1 MYTNSTDAMF
11 MAQYLRVLLV
21 EDSKV
26 LTERLT
32 EAIRQI
38 PQVELIGTADTEA
51 TAVASAQ
58 RDSIDVIILD
68 LHLKQGTG
76 FGVMRALATAQLKP
90 RIIVLTNYDLPEYKN
105 AAIALGATHFL
116 DKARDYG
123 RLPEV
128 LHEICEAHLAKH
140 CEAAPHRIRE
150 RRGHSRRLGHE
161 HSRQWNHRGHDGAA
175 GARAAHVPAAA
186 ERHDAVAHR
195 CEAVGCDGLE
205 PIRRDSLAV
214 IRHTQHEAVAI
225 DADDQVRGLGL
236 RVLEDVRQGLL
247 GDTEN
252 SDRGIGIEFGL
263 GIGNRFGA
271 LESGATAG
279 L

>member
-1 MYTNSTDAMF
+1 
-11 MAQYLRVLLV
+11 MAQALKVLLV

-51 TAVASAQ
+51 GALAVVK
-58 RDSIDVIILD
+58 RDPVDVIILD

-76 FGVMRALATAQLKP
+76 FGVMRALAAAAPKP

-128 LHEICEAHLAKH
+128 LHEICEARLA
-140 CEAAPHRIRE
+140 
-150 RRGHSRRLGHE
+150 
-161 HSRQWNHRGHDGAA
+161 NH
-175 GARAAHVPAAA
+175 
-186 ERHDAVAHR
+186 
-195 CEAVGCDGLE
+195 
-205 PIRRDSLAV
+205 
-214 IRHTQHEAVAI
+214 
-225 DADDQVRGLGL
+225 
-236 RVLEDVRQGLL
+236 
-247 GDTEN
+247 
-252 SDRGIGIEFGL
+252 
-263 GIGNRFGA
+263 
-271 LESGATAG
+271 
-279 L
+279 

>member
-1 MYTNSTDAMF
+1 
-11 MAQYLRVLLV
+11 MAQCLRVLLV

-51 TAVASAQ
+51 AAVASAT
-58 RDSIDVIILD
+58 REAVDVIILD

-76 FGVMRALATAQLKP
+76 FGVMRALATTQLKP

-128 LHEICEAHLAKH
+128 LHDICEAHLSKH
-140 CEAAPHRIRE
+140 
-150 RRGHSRRLGHE
+150 
-161 HSRQWNHRGHDGAA
+161 
-175 GARAAHVPAAA
+175 
-186 ERHDAVAHR
+186 
-195 CEAVGCDGLE
+195 
-205 PIRRDSLAV
+205 
-214 IRHTQHEAVAI
+214 
-225 DADDQVRGLGL
+225 
-236 RVLEDVRQGLL
+236 
-247 GDTEN
+247 
-252 SDRGIGIEFGL
+252 
-263 GIGNRFGA
+263 
-271 LESGATAG
+271 
-279 L
+279 

>member
-1 MYTNSTDAMF
+1 MHMSTIGAGV
-11 MAQYLRVLLV
+11 MAQTLRVLLV

-51 TAVASAQ
+51 TAVAAAKRESV
-58 RDSIDVIILD
+58 DVIILD

-76 FGVMRALATAQLKP
+76 FGVMRALATTQLKP

-128 LHEICEAHLAKH
+128 LHEICESHLSKH
-140 CEAAPHRIRE
+140 
-150 RRGHSRRLGHE
+150 
-161 HSRQWNHRGHDGAA
+161 
-175 GARAAHVPAAA
+175 
-186 ERHDAVAHR
+186 
-195 CEAVGCDGLE
+195 
-205 PIRRDSLAV
+205 
-214 IRHTQHEAVAI
+214 
-225 DADDQVRGLGL
+225 
-236 RVLEDVRQGLL
+236 
-247 GDTEN
+247 
-252 SDRGIGIEFGL
+252 
-263 GIGNRFGA
+263 
-271 LESGATAG
+271 
-279 L
+279 

>member
-1 MYTNSTDAMF
+1 
-11 MAQYLRVLLV
+11 MAQCLRVLLV

-38 PQVELIGTADTEA
+38 PHVELIGTADTEA
-51 TAVASAQ
+51 MAVASAK

-76 FGVMRALATAQLKP
+76 FGVMRALAASQQKP

-128 LHEICEAHLAKH
+128 LHEICEAHLSKH
-140 CEAAPHRIRE
+140 
-150 RRGHSRRLGHE
+150 
-161 HSRQWNHRGHDGAA
+161 
-175 GARAAHVPAAA
+175 
-186 ERHDAVAHR
+186 
-195 CEAVGCDGLE
+195 
-205 PIRRDSLAV
+205 
-214 IRHTQHEAVAI
+214 
-225 DADDQVRGLGL
+225 
-236 RVLEDVRQGLL
+236 
-247 GDTEN
+247 
-252 SDRGIGIEFGL
+252 
-263 GIGNRFGA
+263 
-271 LESGATAG
+271 
-279 L
+279 

>member
-1 MYTNSTDAMF
+1 
-11 MAQYLRVLLV
+11 MAQCLRVLLV

-58 RDSIDVIILD
+58 RESVDVIILD

-76 FGVMRALATAQLKP
+76 FGVMRALAGAQLKP

-105 AAIALGATHFL
+105 AAIALGASHFL

-128 LHEICEAHLAKH
+128 LREMCEA
-140 CEAAPHRIRE
+140 
-150 RRGHSRRLGHE
+150 RL
-161 HSRQWNHRGHDGAA
+161 S
-175 GARAAHVPAAA
+175 AH
-186 ERHDAVAHR
+186 
-195 CEAVGCDGLE
+195 
-205 PIRRDSLAV
+205 
-214 IRHTQHEAVAI
+214 
-225 DADDQVRGLGL
+225 
-236 RVLEDVRQGLL
+236 
-247 GDTEN
+247 
-252 SDRGIGIEFGL
+252 
-263 GIGNRFGA
+263 
-271 LESGATAG
+271 
-279 L
+279 

>member
-1 MYTNSTDAMF
+1 MYTNTTMDAMS
-11 MAQYLRVLLV
+11 MAQCLRVLLV

-76 FGVMRALATAQLKP
+76 FGVMRALAASQMRP

-105 AAIALGATHFL
+105 AAIALGASHFL

-140 CEAAPHRIRE
+140 
-150 RRGHSRRLGHE
+150 
-161 HSRQWNHRGHDGAA
+161 
-175 GARAAHVPAAA
+175 
-186 ERHDAVAHR
+186 
-195 CEAVGCDGLE
+195 
-205 PIRRDSLAV
+205 
-214 IRHTQHEAVAI
+214 
-225 DADDQVRGLGL
+225 
-236 RVLEDVRQGLL
+236 
-247 GDTEN
+247 
-252 SDRGIGIEFGL
+252 
-263 GIGNRFGA
+263 
-271 LESGATAG
+271 
-279 L
+279 